1 MTKLKMN
8 NLKKNELS
16 QRLTKSIHE
25 SSKTIQDIINLIPQI
40 EKTIIAIMKCLSEG
54 KKIILFGNGGS
65 AADAQHIAAE
75 LVGRFKLERRSYP
88 AIALTTDTSC
98 ITALSN
104 DYSFDIVFS
113 RQCESLV
120 QKGDVVIGISTSGNS
135 INVKKGLDTARKKG
149 ATTIG
154 LLGSNGGSIGKMVDI
169 PIIVKSSSTPRI
181 QEAHRTVYHI
191 ICEQVEKGM
200 TKK

>member
-1 MTKLKMN
+1 MN

>member
-1 MTKLKMN
+1 
-8 NLKKNELS
+8 
-16 QRLTKSIHE
+16 
-25 SSKTIQDIINLIPQI
+25 
-40 EKTIIAIMKCLSEG
+40 
-54 KKIILFGNGGS
+54 
-65 AADAQHIAAE
+65 
-75 LVGRFKLERRSYP
+75 
-88 AIALTTDTSC
+88 
-98 ITALSN
+98 
-104 DYSFDIVFS
+104 
-113 RQCESLV
+113 
-120 QKGDVVIGISTSGNS
+120 
-135 INVKKGLDTARKKG
+135 VKKGLDTARKKG